1 MSLNDTLRAENSSG
15 NVFSNSTLNRY
26 GNISE
31 WHRSASTSRYCLFL
45 LSFLCLSLCLFG
57 VAVTYSSGC
66 RTVSQ
71 LRSERGNKNASSLFT
86 SEATLPHCSQPIQHH
101 CVFFYIRYNIVNIR
115 VKKANLLLLLFTS
128 EATFSTEQHYSRFTQ
143 ATRTSAILFLQ
154 SKLCE
159 LLKTPVQKNKKHL
172 LESTAHLCTPCL
184 LLVLYLQR
192 WPGWPLTFQTTQV
205 QTEAESLFKHYSES
219 CLRRM

>member
-1 MSLNDTLRAENSSG
+1 MATSQNDIAQRVPAGIVCSSFRSFVYLSVCLVLQSL
-15 NVFSNSTLNRY
+15 
-26 GNISE
+26 IPQ
-31 WHRSASTSRYCLFL
+31 
-45 LSFLCLSLCLFG
+45 
-57 VAVTYSSGC
+57 AVGQS
-66 RTVSQ
+66 VSW
-71 LRSERGNKNASSLFT
+71 EVN
-86 SEATLPHCSQPIQHH
+86 EATKTRHHSLHQKQHCHIVHNRFNTI
-101 CVFFYIRYNIVNIR
+101 VFFFHIRYNIVNIR

-219 CLRRM
+219 CLRSM